1 MSDQVPTSTERPQ
14 EPAAS
19 SSADA
24 VETPEHAAGV
34 TQAGSAKWAIFASK
48 YGLLG
53 AFLLS
58 ILIFSLVRPDRFP
71 TGRNAESIL
80 TLAAPSL
87 IMAVGLTVVLVM
99 QDFDLSFGAMIGLAG
114 GAVTTFIVTN
124 HMGWALAIVLVLL
137 MGAAA
142 GLANGFMVSYLGG
155 NSFIITLAMGTVL
168 TGVEFAL
175 THQATIY

>member
-1 MSDQVPTSTERPQ
+1 MSDHVPTSTERPQ
-14 EPAAS
+14 EPAEPPP
-19 SSADA
+19 ADV
-24 VETPEHAAGV
+24 VETPEPAPV
-34 TQAGSAKWAIFASK
+34 TEAGSAKWAIFASK

-58 ILIFSLVRPDRFP
+58 ILIFSLVRPDSFP

-114 GAVTTFIVTN
+114 GAGEARLVQYA
-124 HMGWALAIVLVLL
+124 WAWQTAILAVIGLHV
-137 MGAAA
+137 AA
-142 GLANGFMVSYLGG
+142 GLANGFMVASLRGSSLVG
-155 NSFIITLAMGTVL
+155 PL
-168 TGVEFAL
+168 
-175 THQATIY
+175 

>member
-1 MSDQVPTSTERPQ
+1 
-14 EPAAS
+14 
-19 SSADA
+19 
-24 VETPEHAAGV
+24 
-34 TQAGSAKWAIFASK
+34 
-48 YGLLG
+48 
-53 AFLLS
+53 
-58 ILIFSLVRPDRFP
+58 
-71 TGRNAESIL
+71 
-80 TLAAPSL
+80 
-87 IMAVGLTVVLVM
+87 MAVGLTVVLVM

-124 HMGWALAIVLVLL
+124 HMGWALAIVLALL

-175 THQATIY
+175 THQDDDLLRLPRDLPEDRPGHLPRAEQPDLDRLRRSRS